1 LSFEPICNI
10 VPNELPGNPRLFEEL
25 INQEE
30 CKRAFM
36 SGNGNFRRLAFLIV
50 FGLVAGLVAM
60 SVAGQSSRG
69 RRVGDETQKKE
80 APVNQPPAQNP
91 APPQPQTRPKPPEQ
105 KPAPEPEAEPIR
117 IDTNLVAVPVSVTDA
132 QGNPIRNLKAEDFR
146 LEEEGAPQQVQ
157 TLGEP
162 GKTPVELALLFDV
175 SRSVRNRFDFEREAA
190 GRFLREVFKSGDAVS
205 VFSIGSAPKLS
216 VQRTDSVGNAIAGT
230 TAIEPTEEATA
241 FFDTVVRAAR
251 HLDANANP
259 GSRRVMVA
267 LSDGEDTN
275 SERFRL
281 GDATR
286 ELQRGDSLFYA
297 INPSGPSIRLNR
309 ISTKGH
315 EGMVRLA
322 TETGGLAFLPDR
334 LEDLTQVFSQIAA
347 ELQAQYLLGYYSTNE
362 KNDGQFRRITVRV
375 PKRPDLRIR
384 ARQGYYAPKD

>member
-1 LSFEPICNI
+1 
-10 VPNELPGNPRLFEEL
+10 
-25 INQEE
+25 
-30 CKRAFM
+30 M
-36 SGNGNFRRLAFLIV
+36 SGNGNFRRLAFLII
-50 FGLVAGLVAM
+50 FGFVAGVFSM
-60 SVAGQSSRG
+60 NGAGQTSRA
-69 RRVGDETQKKE
+69 RRINDEPQKQSKPAQQTQKPETKTETQPPLTPAKSPE
-80 APVNQPPAQNP
+80 A
-91 APPQPQTRPKPPEQ
+91 Q
-105 KPAPEPEAEPIR
+105 KPAQTNTQTPAQQQPKPNPQKPGEKTPEPEAEPIR

-132 QGNPIRNLKAEDFR
+132 LGNPIRNLKAEDFQ
-146 LEEEGAPQQVQ
+146 LEEEGVAQQVQ

-162 GKTPVELALLFDV
+162 GKTPIELVLLFDV

-190 GRFLREVFKSGDAVS
+190 NRFLKEVFKPGDAVS
-205 VFSIGSAPKLS
+205 VFSIGTAPKLS
-216 VQRTDSVGNAIAGT
+216 IQRTSSVEQAIAGT
-230 TAIEPTEEATA
+230 TAIEPTEDATA

-251 HLDANANP
+251 HLDDNANP
-259 GSRRVMVA
+259 GSRRVMVV

-286 ELQRGDSLFYA
+286 ELQRSDSLFYA

-315 EGMVRLA
+315 EGMVKLA
-322 TETGGLAFLPDR
+322 TETGGLAFLPDK